1 MKLNKYQTVFTD
13 EDFKDIPKEIKG
25 DFYEVLESIKFVNWL
40 IQPEEVR
47 GFAKNRP
54 KYKDLDDEDP
64 EKKYDDSRIVVDLVK
79 PHILEDLDFFR
90 ERAIFFDKNGKY
102 TDIPPNPN
110 PKSAYAEFWKEE
122 LRRWKDGLIR
132 PSDGEWIPG
141 GLYFYWNYCP
151 IGLVS

>member
-1 MKLNKYQTVFTD
+1 MRTDLEMNKYQTVFTD

-64 EKKYDDSRIVVDLVK
+64 EKKCMGVFTQNY
-79 PHILEDLDFFR
+79 
-90 ERAIFFDKNGKY
+90 
-102 TDIPPNPN
+102 
-110 PKSAYAEFWKEE
+110 
-122 LRRWKDGLIR
+122 LINHT
-132 PSDGEWIPG
+132 SMKGDTI
-141 GLYFYWNYCP
+141 
-151 IGLVS
+151 